1 MSKQKKR
8 VKQSY
13 FEQNIIVFPRYD
25 MKLRKKGG
33 VWEKESLDNNNNNNN
48 NAFHDRDAF
57 AGGPQAA
64 AAAIPLD
71 AAVSE
76 AGHTSRARSR
86 WKENENKK
94 YI

>member
-1 MSKQKKR
+1 
-8 VKQSY
+8 
-13 FEQNIIVFPRYD
+13 

-48 NAFHDRDAF
+48 AFQDRAAF

-86 WKENENKK
+86 WEENKNEK
-94 YI
+94 YSHL

>member
-1 MSKQKKR
+1 
-8 VKQSY
+8 
-13 FEQNIIVFPRYD
+13 

-33 VWEKESLDNNNNNNN
+33 VWEKESLDNSNNNNN
-48 NAFHDRDAF
+48 NAFQDRDAF

-86 WKENENKK
+86 WEENKNEK

>member
-1 MSKQKKR
+1 
-8 VKQSY
+8 
-13 FEQNIIVFPRYD
+13 

-33 VWEKESLDNNNNNNN
+33 VWEKESLDNNNNN
-48 NAFHDRDAF
+48 AFQDRAAF

-86 WKENENKK
+86 WEENKSEK
-94 YI
+94 YSHL

>member
-1 MSKQKKR
+1 
-8 VKQSY
+8 
-13 FEQNIIVFPRYD
+13 

-33 VWEKESLDNNNNNNN
+33 VWEKESLDNSNNNNNNNNNN
-48 NAFHDRDAF
+48 NAFQDRDAF

-86 WKENENKK
+86 WEENKNEK